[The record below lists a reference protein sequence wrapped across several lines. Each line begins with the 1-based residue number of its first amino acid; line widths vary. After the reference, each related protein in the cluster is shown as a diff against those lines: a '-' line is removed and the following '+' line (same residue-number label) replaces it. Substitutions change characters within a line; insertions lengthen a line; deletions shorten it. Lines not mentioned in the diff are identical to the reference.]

1 VPLRPGRTLEEIG
14 AFSKAAVRF
23 SEEALKELRAL
34 PAPEADRAGLNELSS
49 LFEQQ
54 TDVLRQVA
62 VMASAGDTVRALM
75 LWDERVRLADQAE
88 ALGYDLRGCPV
99 ALPNWTFAG
108 GGGTQESVDRLARAA
123 YSIEAAGI
131 CQATSDRFHA
141 AVAEYVDLSTLEDRA
156 AFSEAA
162 VRFSEEALAELR
174 ALPASETDRTALK
187 RAFSLLERQVD
198 LERQMA
204 AAASAGDH
212 ARWQSLAYKRVAATR
227 ASDGLGYFWGC
238 PVALPA

>member
-14 AFSKAAVRF
+14 TFSEAAARY
-23 SEEALKELRAL
+23 SEEALKELRVL
-34 PAPEADRAGLNELSS
+34 PAPEADRAGLNELYS
-49 LFEQQ
+49 LLEQQ

-88 ALGYDLRGCPV
+88 ALGYGLRGCPV

-108 GGGTQESVDRLARAA
+108 GGGTHESVDRLARAA

-131 CQATSDRFHA
+131 CQSTSDRFNA
-141 AVAEYVDLSTLEDRA
+141 AVAEYVDLSTLESRA

-174 ALPASETDRTALK
+174 ALPAPDTDRTGLK
-187 RAFSLLERQVD
+187 RAFSLLERQVE

-204 AAASAGDH
+204 AAASAGNRD
-212 ARWQSLAYKRVAATR
+212 RYESLANKRVAVTHG
-227 ASDGLGYFWGC
+227 SDGLGYFWGC